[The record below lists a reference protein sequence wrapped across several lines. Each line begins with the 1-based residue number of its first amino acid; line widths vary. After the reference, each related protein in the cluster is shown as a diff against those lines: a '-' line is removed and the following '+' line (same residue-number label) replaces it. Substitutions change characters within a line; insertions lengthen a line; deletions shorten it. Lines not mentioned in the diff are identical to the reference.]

1 MVSSTGMEWQT
12 IMFGLVEQLLWD
24 PLEGENLLIVM
35 QDGSIYLASFPEY
48 RPKKMGE
55 IGDRVYQA
63 TWSQ

>member
-1 MVSSTGMEWQT
+1 
-12 IMFGLVEQLLWD
+12 
-24 PLEGENLLIVM
+24 M

-63 TWSQ
+63 TWSQFSFYASTRFSLKLGIFATILLNPEN